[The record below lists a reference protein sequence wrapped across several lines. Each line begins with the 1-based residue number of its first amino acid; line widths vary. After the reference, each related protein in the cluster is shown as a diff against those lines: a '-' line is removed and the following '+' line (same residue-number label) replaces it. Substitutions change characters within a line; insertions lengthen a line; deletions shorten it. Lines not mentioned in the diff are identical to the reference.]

1 MKKKRKYIKPQI
13 KKELQIFDVV
23 SQGTLTPTS
32 LQEARERFQQL
43 LRRLPLLPRFFR

>member
-32 LQEARERFQQL
+32 LQQAVERARQL
-43 LRRLPLLPRFFR
+43 LRRLPFFPRFFR